1 MSSIALDRTQS
12 QVYTPDSGQT
22 TLDKVTKTASH
33 ASPSVT
39 VENVKGKDAEAL
51 NTGKVKVQLD
61 APNAAVS
68 DKVNEFTLKAMAQLQ
83 KIVDSIAK
91 VLHAVADNMDTG
103 SLAVRIIAGS
113 ADDFEVELAAI
124 TDKLKSAQ
132 NELKIQEVKVAKA
145 KHEQEMAENQEKIKE
160 SEAAAKEAQKSG
172 LASKIFGWISAVVSI
187 VVGAIM
193 VATGVGAAAGALMIA
208 GGVMGAVSMVLQE
221 PAVQDAMKE
230 AGINVDA
237 LNKVVMA
244 LEIAVAVIG
253 AIVTFGGAAAGGIA
267 KLAAKSAGKIAQK
280 VTDIATKAAANMAKI
295 ADMGSKAATTTAK
308 AIRFGAETVDI
319 AANVGK
325 GTTDAVHASDNADV
339 TEIQADITS
348 LRAKMTLSQAVIDKL
363 KEEIAKLMED
373 FQELMSVIMQMIQ
386 AKGET
391 MQAVMS
397 RPATV

>member
-1 MSSIALDRTQS
+1 MNSIALDRTQS

-33 ASPSVT
+33 AAPSVT
-39 VENVKGKDAEAL
+39 VENVKSKDAEAL

-68 DKVNEFTLKAMAQLQ
+68 DKVNPLTLKAMAQLQ
-83 KIVDSIAK
+83 KVVDSFAK
-91 VLHAVADNMDTG
+91 TSHALADITG
-103 SLAVRIIAGS
+103 SLAVKIIASS
-113 ADDFEVELAAI
+113 ADDFEVELATI

-132 NELKIQEVKVAKA
+132 NKLKMQEVSVAKA
-145 KHEQEMAENQEKIKE
+145 KHEQEIKDNETKLKE
-160 SEAAAKEAQKSG
+160 SEDAAKEAKKSG
-172 LASKIFGWISAVVSI
+172 LASKIFGWISAVASI

-208 GGVMGAVSMVLQE
+208 GGVLGVVSMVMQE
-221 PAVQDAMKE
+221 PEVQSAMKA
-230 AGINVDA
+230 AGIDVDT
-237 LNKVVMA
+237 LSKVMMA

-253 AIVTFGGAAAGGIA
+253 AVVTFGGAAAGGIA
-267 KLAAKSAGKIAQK
+267 KLAAKSASKVAQK
-280 VTDIATKAAANMAKI
+280 VTDIATKAAANMAKV

-308 AIRFGAETVDI
+308 GIRFAAESFDLVS
-319 AANVGK
+319 NVGK
-325 GTTDAVHASDNADV
+325 GSADSIHSNNKAKV
-339 TEIQADITS
+339 TEINADLKQLKAEKVLTQS
-348 LRAKMTLSQAVIDKL
+348 VIDKL
-363 KEEIAKLMED
+363 KEEIAKLLEG
-373 FQELMSVIMQMIQ
+373 FQEMMNVIMQMIQ

>member
-1 MSSIALDRTQS
+1 MNSIALDRIQN
-12 QVYTPDSGQT
+12 QVYSPDSDQT
-22 TLDKVTKTASH
+22 TLNKVNKTAAH

-61 APNAAVS
+61 PPNAAVS
-68 DKVNEFTLKAMAQLQ
+68 DKVNDLTLKAMEQLQ
-83 KIVDSIAK
+83 KVVDSIAK
-91 VLHAVADNMDTG
+91 VLHAVADSTG
-103 SLAVRIIAGS
+103 SLAVKIISGY

-145 KHEQEMAENQEKIKE
+145 KHEQEMAENLEKIKE

-172 LASKIFGWISAVVSI
+172 LASKIFGWVSAVVSI

-208 GGVMGAVSMVLQE
+208 GGVMGAINMTLQE
-221 PAVQDAMKE
+221 PAIQEAMKE
-230 AGINVDA
+230 AGINVDI

-244 LEIAVAVIG
+244 LEIATAVIG
-253 AIVTFGGAAAGGIA
+253 AVVTFGGAAASGIA
-267 KLAAKSAGKIAQK
+267 KLAAKSASSIAQK
-280 VTDIATKAAANMAKI
+280 VTNIATKAATNMAKI

-308 AIRFGAETVDI
+308 AIRYGAETVDLTV
-319 AANVGK
+319 NVGK
-325 GTTDAVHASDNADV
+325 GTTDSVHAANNAHV
-339 TEIQADITS
+339 TEIQADITD

>member
-1 MSSIALDRTQS
+1 MNSIALDRIQS
-12 QVYTPDSGQT
+12 QVYTPDSDQT
-22 TLDKVTKTASH
+22 TLNKVNKTAAH

-68 DKVNEFTLKAMAQLQ
+68 DKVNDLTLKAMEQLQ

-91 VLHAVADNMDTG
+91 VLHAVADSTG
-103 SLAVRIIAGS
+103 SLAVKIISGY

-145 KHEQEMAENQEKIKE
+145 KHEQEMAENLEKIKE

-172 LASKIFGWISAVVSI
+172 LASKIFGWVSAVVSI

-208 GGVMGAVSMVLQE
+208 GGVMGAINMTLQE
-221 PAVQDAMKE
+221 PAVQEAMKE
-230 AGINVDA
+230 AGINVDI

-244 LEIAVAVIG
+244 LEIATAVIG
-253 AIVTFGGAAAGGIA
+253 AVVTFGGAAASGIA
-267 KLAAKSAGKIAQK
+267 KLAAKSASSIAQK
-280 VTDIATKAAANMAKI
+280 VTDIATKAATNMAKI

-308 AIRFGAETVDI
+308 AIRYGAETVDLTV
-319 AANVGK
+319 NVGK
-325 GTTDAVHASDNADV
+325 GTTDSVHAANNAHV
-339 TEIQADITS
+339 TEIQADITD

>member
-1 MSSIALDRTQS
+1 MNSIALDRIQN
-12 QVYTPDSGQT
+12 QVYTPDSDQT
-22 TLDKVTKTASH
+22 TLNKVNKTAAH

-39 VENVKGKDAEAL
+39 VDNVKGKDAEAL

-68 DKVNEFTLKAMAQLQ
+68 DKVNDLTLKAMEQLQ

-91 VLHAVADNMDTG
+91 VLHAVADSTG
-103 SLAVRIIAGS
+103 SLAVKIISGY

-145 KHEQEMAENQEKIKE
+145 KHEQEMAENLEKIKE

-172 LASKIFGWISAVVSI
+172 LASKIFGWVSAVVSI

-208 GGVMGAVSMVLQE
+208 GGVMGAINMTLQE
-221 PAVQDAMKE
+221 PAVQEAMKE
-230 AGINVDA
+230 AGINVDI

-244 LEIAVAVIG
+244 LEIATAVIG
-253 AIVTFGGAAAGGIA
+253 AVVTFGGAAASGIA
-267 KLAAKSAGKIAQK
+267 KLAAKSASSIAQK
-280 VTDIATKAAANMAKI
+280 VTDIATKAATNMAKI

-308 AIRFGAETVDI
+308 AIRYGAETVDLTV
-319 AANVGK
+319 NVGK
-325 GTTDAVHASDNADV
+325 GTTDSVHAANNAHV
-339 TEIQADITS
+339 TEIQADITD

>member
-1 MSSIALDRTQS
+1 MNSIALDRIQS
-12 QVYTPDSGQT
+12 QVYTPDSDQT
-22 TLDKVTKTASH
+22 TLNKVNKTAAY

-68 DKVNEFTLKAMAQLQ
+68 DKVSDLTLKAMEQLQ

-91 VLHAVADNMDTG
+91 VLHAVADSTG
-103 SLAVRIIAGS
+103 SLAVKIISGY

-145 KHEQEMAENQEKIKE
+145 KHEQEMAENLEKIKE

-172 LASKIFGWISAVVSI
+172 LASKIFGWVSAVVSI

-208 GGVMGAVSMVLQE
+208 GGVMGAINMTLQE
-221 PAVQDAMKE
+221 PAVQEAMKE
-230 AGINVDA
+230 AGINVDI

-244 LEIAVAVIG
+244 LEIATAVIG
-253 AIVTFGGAAAGGIA
+253 AVVTFGGAAASGIA
-267 KLAAKSAGKIAQK
+267 KLAAKSASSIAQK
-280 VTDIATKAAANMAKI
+280 VTDIATKAATNMAKI

-308 AIRFGAETVDI
+308 AIRYGAETVDLTV
-319 AANVGK
+319 NVGK
-325 GTTDAVHASDNADV
+325 GTTDSVHAANNAHV
-339 TEIQADITS
+339 TEIQADITD

-373 FQELMSVIMQMIQ
+373 FQELMSVIMQMIH

>member
-1 MSSIALDRTQS
+1 MNSIALDRIQS
-12 QVYTPDSGQT
+12 QVYTPDSDQT
-22 TLDKVTKTASH
+22 TLNKVNKTAAH

-68 DKVNEFTLKAMAQLQ
+68 DKVNDLTLKAMEQLQ

-91 VLHAVADNMDTG
+91 VLHAVADSTG
-103 SLAVRIIAGS
+103 SLAVKIISGY

-145 KHEQEMAENQEKIKE
+145 KHEQEIAENLEKIKE

-172 LASKIFGWISAVVSI
+172 LASKIFGWVSAVVSI

-208 GGVMGAVSMVLQE
+208 GGVMGAINMTLQE
-221 PAVQDAMKE
+221 PAVQEAMKE
-230 AGINVDA
+230 AGINVDI

-244 LEIAVAVIG
+244 LEIATAVIG
-253 AIVTFGGAAAGGIA
+253 AVVTFGGAAASGIA
-267 KLAAKSAGKIAQK
+267 KLAAKSASSIAQK
-280 VTDIATKAAANMAKI
+280 VTDIATKAATNMAKI

-308 AIRFGAETVDI
+308 AIRYGAETVDLTV
-319 AANVGK
+319 NVGK
-325 GTTDAVHASDNADV
+325 GTTDSVHAANNAHV
-339 TEIQADITS
+339 TEIQADITD

>member
-1 MSSIALDRTQS
+1 MNSIALDRTQS

-22 TLDKVTKTASH
+22 TLDKVIKAASH

-68 DKVNEFTLKAMAQLQ
+68 DKVNDLTLKAMAQLQ

-91 VLHAVADNMDTG
+91 VLHAVADNTG
-103 SLAVRIIAGS
+103 SLAVKIIAGS

-145 KHEQEMAENQEKIKE
+145 KHEQEMTENQEKIKE

-244 LEIAVAVIG
+244 LEVAVAVIG
-253 AIVTFGGAAAGGIA
+253 AVVTFGGAAASGIA
-267 KLAAKSAGKIAQK
+267 KLAAKSASSIAQK
-280 VTDIATKAAANMAKI
+280 VTDIATKAATNMAKI

-308 AIRFGAETVDI
+308 AIRYGAETVDLTV
-319 AANVGK
+319 NVGK
-325 GTTDAVHASDNADV
+325 GATDSVHAANNAHV
-339 TEIQADITS
+339 TEIQADITD
-348 LRAKMTLSQAVIDKL
+348 LRAKMTLGQAVIDKL

-391 MQAVMS
+391 LQAVMS

>member
-1 MSSIALDRTQS
+1 MNSIALDRIQN
-12 QVYTPDSGQT
+12 QVYTPDSDQT
-22 TLDKVTKTASH
+22 TLNKVNKTAAH

-68 DKVNEFTLKAMAQLQ
+68 DKVNDLTLKAMEQLQ

-91 VLHAVADNMDTG
+91 VLHAVADSTG
-103 SLAVRIIAGS
+103 SLAVKIISGY

-145 KHEQEMAENQEKIKE
+145 KHEQEMAENLEKIKE

-172 LASKIFGWISAVVSI
+172 LASKIFGWVSAVVSI

-208 GGVMGAVSMVLQE
+208 GGVMGAINMTLQE
-221 PAVQDAMKE
+221 PAVQEAMKE
-230 AGINVDA
+230 AGINVDI

-244 LEIAVAVIG
+244 LEIATAVIG
-253 AIVTFGGAAAGGIA
+253 AVVTFGGAAASGIA
-267 KLAAKSAGKIAQK
+267 KLAAKSASSIAQK
-280 VTDIATKAAANMAKI
+280 VTDIATKAATNMAKI

-308 AIRFGAETVDI
+308 AIRYGAETVDLTV
-319 AANVGK
+319 NVGK
-325 GTTDAVHASDNADV
+325 GTTDSVHAANNAHV
-339 TEIQADITS
+339 TEIQADITD

-373 FQELMSVIMQMIQ
+373 FQELMSIIMQMIQ

-391 MQAVMS
+391 MQVVMS

>member
-1 MSSIALDRTQS
+1 MNSIALDRIQN
-12 QVYTPDSGQT
+12 QVYTPDSDQT
-22 TLDKVTKTASH
+22 TLNKVNKTAAH

-68 DKVNEFTLKAMAQLQ
+68 DKVNDLTLKAMEQLQ

-91 VLHAVADNMDTG
+91 VLHAVADSTG
-103 SLAVRIIAGS
+103 SLAVKIISGY

-145 KHEQEMAENQEKIKE
+145 KHEQEMAENLEKIKE

-172 LASKIFGWISAVVSI
+172 LASKIFGWVSAVVSI

-208 GGVMGAVSMVLQE
+208 GGVMGAINMTLQE
-221 PAVQDAMKE
+221 PAVQEAMKE
-230 AGINVDA
+230 AGINVDI

-244 LEIAVAVIG
+244 LEIATAVIG
-253 AIVTFGGAAAGGIA
+253 AVVTFGGAAASGIA
-267 KLAAKSAGKIAQK
+267 KLAAKSASSIAQK
-280 VTDIATKAAANMAKI
+280 VTDIATKAATNMAKI

-308 AIRFGAETVDI
+308 AIRYGAETVDLTV
-319 AANVGK
+319 NVGK
-325 GTTDAVHASDNADV
+325 GTTDSVHAANNAHV
-339 TEIQADITS
+339 TEIQADITD

>member
-1 MSSIALDRTQS
+1 MNSIALDRIQS
-12 QVYTPDSGQT
+12 QVYTPDSDQT
-22 TLDKVTKTASH
+22 TLNKVNKTAAH

-51 NTGKVKVQLD
+51 NSGKVKVQLD

-68 DKVNEFTLKAMAQLQ
+68 DKVNDLTLKAMEQLQ

-91 VLHAVADNMDTG
+91 VLHAVADSTG
-103 SLAVRIIAGS
+103 SLAVKIISGY

-145 KHEQEMAENQEKIKE
+145 KHEQEMAENLEKIKE

-172 LASKIFGWISAVVSI
+172 LASKIFGWVSAVVSI

-208 GGVMGAVSMVLQE
+208 GGVMGAINMTLQE
-221 PAVQDAMKE
+221 PAVQEAMKE
-230 AGINVDA
+230 AGINVDI

-244 LEIAVAVIG
+244 LEITTAVIG
-253 AIVTFGGAAAGGIA
+253 AVVTFGGAAASGIA
-267 KLAAKSAGKIAQK
+267 KLAAKSASSIAQK
-280 VTDIATKAAANMAKI
+280 VTDIATKAATNMAKI

-308 AIRFGAETVDI
+308 AIRYGAETVDLTV
-319 AANVGK
+319 NVGK
-325 GTTDAVHASDNADV
+325 GTTDSVHAANNAHV
-339 TEIQADITS
+339 TEIQADITD

>member
-1 MSSIALDRTQS
+1 MNSIALDRTQS

-68 DKVNEFTLKAMAQLQ
+68 DKVNELTLKAMAQLQ

-91 VLHAVADNMDTG
+91 VLHAVADNTG

-308 AIRFGAETVDI
+308 AIRFGAETVDL
-319 AANVGK
+319 AVNVGK
-325 GTTDAVHASDNADV
+325 GTTDAVHASNNAKV
-339 TEIQADITS
+339 TNIQSDITD

>member
-1 MSSIALDRTQS
+1 MNSIALDRIQN
-12 QVYTPDSGQT
+12 QVYTPDSDQT
-22 TLDKVTKTASH
+22 TLNKVNKTAAH

-68 DKVNEFTLKAMAQLQ
+68 DKVNDLTLKAMEQLQ

-91 VLHAVADNMDTG
+91 VLHAVADSTG
-103 SLAVRIIAGS
+103 SLAVKIISGY

-145 KHEQEMAENQEKIKE
+145 KHEQEMAENLEKIKE

-172 LASKIFGWISAVVSI
+172 LASKIFGWVSAVVSI

-208 GGVMGAVSMVLQE
+208 GGVMGAISMTLQE
-221 PAVQDAMKE
+221 PAVQEAMKE
-230 AGINVDA
+230 AGINVDI

-244 LEIAVAVIG
+244 LEIATAVIG
-253 AIVTFGGAAAGGIA
+253 AVVTFGGAAASGIA
-267 KLAAKSAGKIAQK
+267 KLAAKSASSIAQK
-280 VTDIATKAAANMAKI
+280 VTDIATKAATNMAKI

-308 AIRFGAETVDI
+308 AIRYGAETVDLTV
-319 AANVGK
+319 NVGK
-325 GTTDAVHASDNADV
+325 GTTDSVHAANNAHV
-339 TEIQADITS
+339 TEIQADITD

-373 FQELMSVIMQMIQ
+373 FQELMSIIMQMIQ

-391 MQAVMS
+391 MQVVMS

>member
-1 MSSIALDRTQS
+1 MNSIALDRTQS

-68 DKVNEFTLKAMAQLQ
+68 DKVNELTLKAMAQLQ

-91 VLHAVADNMDTG
+91 VLHAVADNTG

-172 LASKIFGWISAVVSI
+172 LAAKIFGWISAVASI
-187 VVGAIM
+187 IIGSIM
-193 VATGVGAAAGALMIA
+193 VATGIGAVAGALMIA
-208 GGVMGAVSMVLQE
+208 GGILGVVSATIQE

-230 AGINVDA
+230 AGINIDA
-237 LNKVVMA
+237 LQKAIMA
-244 LEIAVAVIG
+244 FEIAVAVIG
-253 AIVTFGGAAAGGIA
+253 AVVTVGAFFSAGIA
-267 KLAAKSAGKIAQK
+267 KIAE
-280 VTDIATKAAANMAKI
+280 
-295 ADMGSKAATTTAK
+295 MGSKAATMTTRVINLTTESIDV
-308 AIRFGAETVDI
+308 AINTGKGITDSI
-319 AANVGK
+319 NSKKSANVA
-325 GTTDAVHASDNADV
+325 T
-339 TEIQADITS
+339 IQAEITNLKS
-348 LRAKMTLSQAVIDKL
+348 SMTLSQAVLDKL

>member
-1 MSSIALDRTQS
+1 MNSIALDRIQS
-12 QVYTPDSGQT
+12 QVYTPDSDQT
-22 TLDKVTKTASH
+22 TLNKVNKTAAH

-68 DKVNEFTLKAMAQLQ
+68 DKVNDLTLKAMEQLQ

-91 VLHAVADNMDTG
+91 VLRAVADSTG
-103 SLAVRIIAGS
+103 SLAVKIISGY

-145 KHEQEMAENQEKIKE
+145 KHEQEMAENLEKIKE

-172 LASKIFGWISAVVSI
+172 LASKIFGWVSAVVSI

-208 GGVMGAVSMVLQE
+208 GGVMGAINMTLQE
-221 PAVQDAMKE
+221 PAVQEAMKE
-230 AGINVDA
+230 AGINVDI

-244 LEIAVAVIG
+244 LEIATAVIG
-253 AIVTFGGAAAGGIA
+253 AVVTFGGAAASGIA
-267 KLAAKSAGKIAQK
+267 KLAAKSASSIAQK
-280 VTDIATKAAANMAKI
+280 VTDIATKAATNMAKI

-308 AIRFGAETVDI
+308 AIRYGAETVDLTV
-319 AANVGK
+319 NVGK
-325 GTTDAVHASDNADV
+325 GTTDSVHAANNAHV
-339 TEIQADITS
+339 TEIQADITD

>member
-1 MSSIALDRTQS
+1 MSSIALDRIQS
-12 QVYTPDSGQT
+12 QVYTPDSDQT
-22 TLDKVTKTASH
+22 TLNKVNKTAAH

-68 DKVNEFTLKAMAQLQ
+68 DKVNDLTLKAMEQLQ

-91 VLHAVADNMDTG
+91 VLHAVADSTG
-103 SLAVRIIAGS
+103 SLAVKIISGY

-145 KHEQEMAENQEKIKE
+145 KHEQEMAENLEKIKE

-172 LASKIFGWISAVVSI
+172 LASKIFGWVSAVVSI

-208 GGVMGAVSMVLQE
+208 GGVMGAINMTLQE
-221 PAVQDAMKE
+221 PAVQEAMKE
-230 AGINVDA
+230 AGINVDI

-244 LEIAVAVIG
+244 LEIATAVIG
-253 AIVTFGGAAAGGIA
+253 AVVTFGGAAASGIA
-267 KLAAKSAGKIAQK
+267 KLAAKSASSIAQK
-280 VTDIATKAAANMAKI
+280 VTDIATKAATNMAKI

-308 AIRFGAETVDI
+308 AIRYGAETVDLTV
-319 AANVGK
+319 NVGK
-325 GTTDAVHASDNADV
+325 GTTDSVHAANNAHV
-339 TEIQADITS
+339 TEIQADITD

>member
-1 MSSIALDRTQS
+1 MNSIALDRIQN
-12 QVYTPDSGQT
+12 QVYTPDSDQT
-22 TLDKVTKTASH
+22 TLNKVNKTAAH

-68 DKVNEFTLKAMAQLQ
+68 DKVNDLTLKAMEQLQ

-91 VLHAVADNMDTG
+91 VLHAVADSTG
-103 SLAVRIIAGS
+103 SLAVKIISGY

-145 KHEQEMAENQEKIKE
+145 KHEQEMAENLEKIKE

-172 LASKIFGWISAVVSI
+172 LASKIFGWVSAVVSI

-208 GGVMGAVSMVLQE
+208 GGVMGAINMTLQE
-221 PAVQDAMKE
+221 PAVQEAMKE
-230 AGINVDA
+230 AGINVDI

-244 LEIAVAVIG
+244 LEIATAVIG
-253 AIVTFGGAAAGGIA
+253 AVVTFGGAAASGVA
-267 KLAAKSAGKIAQK
+267 KLAAKSASSIAQK
-280 VTDIATKAAANMAKI
+280 VADIATKAATNMAKI

-308 AIRFGAETVDI
+308 AIRYGAETVDLTV
-319 AANVGK
+319 NVGK
-325 GTTDAVHASDNADV
+325 GTTDSIHAANNAHV
-339 TEIQADITS
+339 TEIQADITD

>member
-1 MSSIALDRTQS
+1 MSSIALDRIQT
-12 QVYTPDSGQT
+12 QVYSPESGQT
-22 TLDKVTKTASH
+22 TLDNVQKTAST
-33 ASPSVT
+33 ATPSVT
-39 VENVKGKDAEAL
+39 VENVKSKDADVL

-68 DKVNEFTLKAMAQLQ
+68 DKVNDLTLKAMAQLQ
-83 KIVDSIAK
+83 KIVDTIAK
-91 VLHAVADNMDTG
+91 SLHAVADQTG
-103 SLAVRIIAGS
+103 SIAVKIIAGS

-145 KHEQEMAENQEKIKE
+145 KHEKEMVENQDKIKE

-172 LASKIFGWISAVVSI
+172 LAAKIFGWISAVVSI
-187 VVGAIM
+187 VVGAVM

-208 GGVMGAVSMVLQE
+208 GGVMGAVSMALQE
-221 PAVQDAMKE
+221 PAVQDALKE
-230 AGINVDA
+230 AGVNVDE

-253 AIVTFGGAAAGGIA
+253 AVVTFGGAAAGGIA
-267 KLAAKSAGKIAQK
+267 KLAAKGAGKIAQK
-280 VTDIATKAAANMAKI
+280 VTEIATKTAANMAKV

-308 AIRFGAETVDI
+308 AIRYGAETVDI
-319 AANVGK
+319 AVNVGK
-325 GTTDAVHASDNADV
+325 GATDSVHAANNAHV
-339 TEIQADITS
+339 TEIQADITD

-363 KEEIAKLMED
+363 KEEIGKLMED

-386 AKGET
+386 AKSET
-391 MQAVMS
+391 MQTVLS

>member
-1 MSSIALDRTQS
+1 MNSIALDRIQS
-12 QVYTPDSGQT
+12 QVYTPDSDQT
-22 TLDKVTKTASH
+22 TLNKVNKTAAH

-68 DKVNEFTLKAMAQLQ
+68 DKVNDLTLKAMEQLQ

-91 VLHAVADNMDTG
+91 VLHAVADSTG
-103 SLAVRIIAGS
+103 SLAVKIISGY

-145 KHEQEMAENQEKIKE
+145 KHEQEMAENLEKIKE

-172 LASKIFGWISAVVSI
+172 LASKIFGWVSAVVSI

-208 GGVMGAVSMVLQE
+208 GGVMGAINMTLQE
-221 PAVQDAMKE
+221 PAVQEAMKE
-230 AGINVDA
+230 AGINVDI

-244 LEIAVAVIG
+244 LEIATAVIG
-253 AIVTFGGAAAGGIA
+253 AVVTFGGAAASGIA
-267 KLAAKSAGKIAQK
+267 KLAAKSASSIAQK
-280 VTDIATKAAANMAKI
+280 VTDIATKAATNMAKI

-308 AIRFGAETVDI
+308 AIRYGAETVDLTV
-319 AANVGK
+319 NVGK
-325 GTTDAVHASDNADV
+325 GTTDSIHAANNAHV
-339 TEIQADITS
+339 TEIQADITD